1 VFIRHVIVVIA
12 AVVLATMMGGLA
24 ASVSTAEPEE
34 VETASAVRTCGGGT
48 IKLNAKEE
56 RTLRLHN
63 RARNSRGIRP
73 LCVHPVLTRAARS
86 HSAVM
91 IRKDRLW
98 HGNVGRRLKRFGYNW
113 RTYGEII
120 AWGSGSRGSP
130 ERIFRGWM
138 KSRGH
143 RSNILS
149 RRFREIGVGV
159 KTGTFKGTRRATVYT
174 VDFGTRR

>member
-1 VFIRHVIVVIA
+1 VSVRHIIVVLA
-12 AVVLATMMGGLA
+12 AVVLATIGGLA

-48 IKLNAKEE
+48 IKLSAEDE

-63 RARNSRGIRP
+63 RARKNRGIRP
-73 LCVHPVLTRAARS
+73 LCVRPELTKAARF
-86 HSAVM
+86 HSAEM

-113 RTYGEII
+113 LTYGENI

-130 ERIFRGWM
+130 ERIFRSWM

-143 RSNILS
+143 RSNILN

-159 KTGTFKGTRRATVYT
+159 KTGTFKGTRGATVYT